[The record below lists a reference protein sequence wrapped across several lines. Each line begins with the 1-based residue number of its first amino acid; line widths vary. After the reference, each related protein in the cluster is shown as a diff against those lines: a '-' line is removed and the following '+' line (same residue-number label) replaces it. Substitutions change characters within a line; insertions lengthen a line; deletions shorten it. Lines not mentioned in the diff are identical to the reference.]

1 MPKAFHFLLSWVMHW
16 VPIYQ
21 PKKYR
26 KSRWWAAK
34 GSGRRQARKTALEMG
49 KFLILSN
56 ESEKWIAIK
65 IKFVSFQEGA
75 RAAAE
80 RKKKSVKEKEG
91 TARVQGCLSIFSF
104 SLALLA
110 SVEQT
115 LKQQRTTAV
124 ICCRKR
130 PLTCWDFS
138 SLEAAKC
145 RSSSI
150 KCSYAYKMTEIV
162 VCIFS

>member
-56 ESEKWIAIK
+56 ESEKWVNCNQNQVCFLSGRSSK
-65 IKFVSFQEGA
+65 SREEEE
-75 RAAAE
+75 E
-80 RKKKSVKEKEG
+80 RKRKEG

>member
-34 GSGRRQARKTALEMG
+34 GGRRQARKTALEMG

-75 RAAAE
+75 RKAE
-80 RKKKSVKEKEG
+80 RKKKSVKER

>member
-1 MPKAFHFLLSWVMHW
+1 MMSSERQRKEASKKNCTGNGKVFDFVKWVREVNCNQNQVCFL
-16 VPIYQ
+16 
-21 PKKYR
+21 
-26 KSRWWAAK
+26 
-34 GSGRRQARKTALEMG
+34 SGRSSSSSRE
-49 KFLILSN
+49 
-56 ESEKWIAIK
+56 EE
-65 IKFVSFQEGA
+65 E
-75 RAAAE
+75 E
-80 RKKKSVKEKEG
+80 RKRKEG

-115 LKQQRTTAV
+115 LKQQRTTTAV

-162 VCIFS
+162 VCIFSQNPLYIK